1 METEFKEVSLSTLGK
16 GAAAELFA
24 EELGRVLENIA
35 DVNTEAKK
43 PREVRLIVTIIPRE
57 TRDFAAVKVAC
68 TSKLAPLKQ
77 YETSV
82 HMGIEGGRVKA
93 FEENTKQPQL
103 PLGNVTDITKGRQA

>member
-1 METEFKEVSLSTLGK
+1 VETEFKEVSLSTLGK

-24 EELGRVLENIA
+24 EELGKVLENIA

-43 PREVRLIVTIIPRE
+43 PREVRLVVTIVPRE

-77 YETSV
+77 YETSM
-82 HMGIEGGRVKA
+82 HMGIEGGKVRA
-93 FEENTKQPQL
+93 FEEEIKQGKL
-103 PLGNVTDITKGRQA
+103 DLKVTNIEQGRQA